1 MHNIIHHLSMTR
13 IFDRRLSHEIL
24 EEYERTRDI
33 LLKIVGGKG
42 LLDATP
48 VLQRSIRLRNPYVD
62 PLSYFQVML
71 LRKLRRLGGP
81 LLLDESNVQNASKQ
95 ELERARLTYA
105 VLLTINGIAAGL
117 RNTG

>member
-1 MHNIIHHLSMTR
+1 MAQYRFATSTQIKGTQYRR
-13 IFDRRLSHEIL
+13 IMSDSLGFR
-24 EEYERTRDI
+24 
-33 LLKIVGGKG
+33 
-42 LLDATP
+42 LDATP

-71 LRKLRRLGGP
+71 LRKLRALGGP
-81 LLLDESNVQNASKQ
+81 LLLDEPNLQSASEQ
-95 ELERARLTYA
+95 EQERTRLTYA